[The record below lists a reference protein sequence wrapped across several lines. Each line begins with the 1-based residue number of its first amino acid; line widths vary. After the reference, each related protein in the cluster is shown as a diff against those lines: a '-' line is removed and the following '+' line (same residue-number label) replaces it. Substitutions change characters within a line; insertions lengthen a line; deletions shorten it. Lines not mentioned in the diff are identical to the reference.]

1 MNNIRK
7 IIEERFENAQNA
19 YHRCYNDVDFPLHL
33 ADGIRGQI
41 EAYQDC
47 LNLMQPRTET
57 DILNDFEK
65 LGYQI
70 PVNNEKELS
79 IGFQT
84 VNGWFGI
91 NIYKYAKSYEV
102 YEIINA
108 IRYSVS
114 LGIKEHKL
122 LNELFICWGWL

>member
-1 MNNIRK
+1 MTNIRK
-7 IIEERFENAQNA
+7 IIIKQSNNEKFERNPNKVSI
-19 YHRCYNDVDFPLHL
+19 YTK
-33 ADGIRGQI
+33 
-41 EAYQDC
+41 
-47 LNLMQPRTET
+47 RTEQE
-57 DILNDFEK
+57 ILNDFET

-108 IRYSVS
+108 TRYSVS
-114 LGIKEHKL
+114 LGIQEHKL
-122 LNELFICWGWL
+122 LNELFEVIFDEC